1 MSQEFEFLSVA
12 DTSEYAGKWIAVLGQ
27 KIIASGDD
35 LKQVYKEAKEKSGKK
50 EPLFMRVPKEQ
61 ETLIL

>member
-1 MSQEFEFLSVA
+1 MSQEFEFLSVT
-12 DTSEYAGKWIAVLGQ
+12 DTSEYADKWIAVVGQ